1 MVGRLV
7 VVQVVAGSNP
17 AVQPNFNFRSEGLG
31 FESPTPRN
39 QNTTGRQREW
49 WNRNYRSAYWE
60 DGAIDRF
67 KEARR
72 IG

>member
-17 AVQPNFNFRSEGLG
+17 AVQPNFNFHSEGLG

-39 QNTTGRQREW
+39 QNTTGRQ
-49 WNRNYRSAYWE
+49 
-60 DGAIDRF
+60 
-67 KEARR
+67 
-72 IG
+72 